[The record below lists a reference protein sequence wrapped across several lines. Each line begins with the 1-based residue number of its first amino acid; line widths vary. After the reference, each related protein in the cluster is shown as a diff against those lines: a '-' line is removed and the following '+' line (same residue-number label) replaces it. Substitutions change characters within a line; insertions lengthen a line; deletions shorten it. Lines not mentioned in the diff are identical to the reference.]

1 MGHAYN
7 GGVALD
13 KSQALDQFL
22 AQVERRAYRM
32 AFIAVGRREDALD
45 MVQDAMTRLVQ
56 RYRDRQ
62 VSEWGPL
69 FYRILQSIIRD
80 GYRRGKVRNRV
91 MQWLGSSDEEG
102 EHEDPVTHFAD
113 PATRT
118 PEQVLQ
124 SERTIQVLDAA
135 LRELPLRQQQVFL
148 LRQWEGLDVAATAQA
163 MQISEGSVKTHYS
176 RAVQGLREK
185 LEGHWP

>member
-1 MGHAYN
+1 VGHAYN
-7 GGVALD
+7 GGVALE
-13 KSQALDQFL
+13 KLQALDQFL

-32 AFIAVGRREDALD
+32 AYIAIGRREDALD

-56 RYRDRQ
+56 HYRDRQ
-62 VSEWGPL
+62 ASEWGPL

-80 GYRRGKVRNRV
+80 GYRRSKVRNRV
-91 MQWLGSSDEEG
+91 MQWLGSSDDEE
-102 EHEDPVTHFAD
+102 HKDPVNQFAD
-113 PATRT
+113 PGTRT
-118 PEQVLQ
+118 PEQALQ
-124 SERTIQVLDAA
+124 SERAVKELDAA
-135 LRELPLRQQQVFL
+135 LRALPLRQQQVFL

>member
-1 MGHAYN
+1 VGHAYN

-13 KSQALDQFL
+13 KSQAMDQFL

-32 AFIAVGRREDALD
+32 AYIAVGRREDALD
-45 MVQDAMTRLVQ
+45 MVQEAMTRLVQ
-56 RYRDRQ
+56 HYRDRQ
-62 VSEWGPL
+62 ASEWGPL
-69 FYRILQSIIRD
+69 FHRILQSIIRD
-80 GYRRGKVRNRV
+80 GYRRSKVRNRV
-91 MQWLGSSDEEG
+91 MQWLSSSDED
-102 EHEDPVTHFAD
+102 EHDDPVTHFAD
-113 PATRT
+113 TAIRT
-118 PEQVLQ
+118 PEQALQ
-124 SERTIQVLDAA
+124 SERAVEVLDEA
-135 LRELPLRQQQVFL
+135 LRALPLRQQQVFL